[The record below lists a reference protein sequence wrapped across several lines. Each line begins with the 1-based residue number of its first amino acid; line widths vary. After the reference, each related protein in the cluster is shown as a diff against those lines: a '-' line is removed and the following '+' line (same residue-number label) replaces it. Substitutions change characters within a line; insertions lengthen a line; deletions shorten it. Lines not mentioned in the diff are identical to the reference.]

1 MSRDKTDYRKRLA
14 LIAQLRQQPSDGGRA
29 ILQRMLQED
38 FVLSVRQAAWQA
50 LHEQGVS
57 CKRPKAPKPVPL
69 LPPERRCRGCWKRS
83 MTCCGRG
90 RNLRQP
96 ERRID
101 TRAVK
106 IRHPGP

>member
-69 LPPERRCRGCWKRS
+69 LPPERRCRRVLAAIYDLLWPW
-83 MTCCGRG
+83 T
-90 RNLRQP
+90 
-96 ERRID
+96 
-101 TRAVK
+101 
-106 IRHPGP
+106 